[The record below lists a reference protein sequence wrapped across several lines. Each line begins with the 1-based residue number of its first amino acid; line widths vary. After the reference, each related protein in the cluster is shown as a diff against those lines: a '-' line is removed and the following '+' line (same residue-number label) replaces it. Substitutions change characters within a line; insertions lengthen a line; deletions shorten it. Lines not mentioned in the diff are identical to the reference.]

1 MLMKTNGCGSGKVTE
16 LTKNSSAIKVSN
28 LHKSYGDVRAVDGV
42 NFEVKE
48 EEVFGLLGPN
58 GAGKTTTIEI
68 IEGYRK
74 PDSGGVSVLGFHPI
88 RDGYELKERIGIM
101 LQSTTLYPDLKVG
114 ETLKVFAGY
123 YRRSVDTNSLLE
135 TIGLKDKKNAYVQ
148 ELSGGQK
155 RKLVFILSLI
165 NDPKL
170 IFLDEPTEGLDPQT
184 RRVVWEIIRK
194 APKKG
199 KTVFV
204 TTHYIE
210 EAQNLCDRVAIID
223 YGKIIALDT
232 PKRLMASLEVEQK
245 IEFVTDSAID
255 MDQLGKIKGVSK
267 AAQIRGDEFVIYTK
281 RVQTTLKELMIL
293 AEKEGYE
300 FGGLRVVGATLED
313 VFMKLTGRR
322 IRE

>member
-1 MLMKTNGCGSGKVTE
+1 M
-16 LTKNSSAIKVSN
+16 SAIKVSD
-28 LHKSYGDVRAVDGV
+28 LRKSYGDIRAVDGV
-42 NFEVKE
+42 SFEVKE
-48 EEVFGLLGPN
+48 GEIFGLLGPN

-68 IEGYRK
+68 TEGYRK
-74 PDSGGVSVLGFHPI
+74 PDGGSVNVLGFDPI
-88 RDGYELKERIGIM
+88 KDGCELKEQIGIM
-101 LQSTTLYPDLKVG
+101 LQSTVLYPDLRVG
-114 ETLKVFAGY
+114 EVLKLFASY
-123 YRRSVDTNSLLE
+123 YRRSVDTNALIE
-135 TIGLKDKKNAYVQ
+135 IIGLKDKKNAYVK

-155 RKLVFILSLI
+155 RKLAFILTLV

-170 IFLDEPTEGLDPQT
+170 MFLDEPTEGLDPQT

-194 APKKG
+194 APDDG

-223 YGKIIALDT
+223 HGRIIALDT

-245 IEFVTDSAID
+245 IEFVTDSAISV
-255 MDQLGKIKGVSK
+255 DQLKKIKGVSK
-267 AAQIRGDEFVIYTK
+267 AVQTKKGEFVMYTK
-281 RVQTTLKELMIL
+281 KTQTTLKELMIL

-300 FGGLRVVGATLED
+300 FEGLRVIGATLED
-313 VFMKLTGRR
+313 VFIKLTGRR

>member
-1 MLMKTNGCGSGKVTE
+1 V
-16 LTKNSSAIKVSN
+16 SAIRVSD
-28 LHKSYGDVRAVDGV
+28 LHKSYGNIRAVDGIS
-42 NFEVKE
+42 FEVKE
-48 EEVFGLLGPN
+48 EEIFGLLGPN

-68 IEGYRK
+68 MEGYRK
-74 PDSGGVSVLGFHPI
+74 SDSGGISVLGFDPI
-88 RDGYELKERIGIM
+88 KDGYELKERIGIM

-114 ETLKVFAGY
+114 ETLKLFAGY
-123 YRRSVDTNSLLE
+123 YRRHVDTNFLLE
-135 TIGLKDKKNAYVQ
+135 TIGLKDKKNAYVK

-155 RKLVFILSLI
+155 RKLAFILSLI

-170 IFLDEPTEGLDPQT
+170 MFLDEPTEGLDPQT

-194 APKKG
+194 APEDG

-223 YGKIIALDT
+223 HGKIIALDT
-232 PKRLMASLEVEQK
+232 PKRLMADLEVEQK
-245 IEFVTDSAID
+245 IEFVTDSAIGV
-255 MDQLGKIKGVSK
+255 DQLRKIKGVSK
-267 AAQIRGDEFVIYTK
+267 AAQIKEGEFVIYTK
-281 RVQTTLKELMIL
+281 KTQTTLKKLMVL

-300 FGGLRVVGATLED
+300 FRGLRVVGSTLED
-313 VFMKLTGRR
+313 VFIKLTGRR

>member
-1 MLMKTNGCGSGKVTE
+1 
-16 LTKNSSAIKVSN
+16 
-28 LHKSYGDVRAVDGV
+28 
-42 NFEVKE
+42 VKE
-48 EEVFGLLGPN
+48 GEIFGLLGPN

-74 PDSGGVSVLGFHPI
+74 PDSGGVSVLGLDPTK
-88 RDGYELKERIGIM
+88 DGYELKEQVGIM

-114 ETLKVFAGY
+114 EILKLFAGY
-123 YRRSVDTNSLLE
+123 YRRSVDTDFLLE
-135 TIGLKDKKNAYVQ
+135 LIGLKDKKNAYVK

-155 RKLVFILSLI
+155 RKLAFILTLV

-170 IFLDEPTEGLDPQT
+170 MFLDEPTEGLDAQT

-204 TTHYIE
+204 TTHYLE

-223 YGKIIALDT
+223 HGKIIALDT

-245 IEFVTDSAID
+245 IEFVTDSAINV
-255 MDQLGKIKGVSK
+255 DQLRKIKGVSK
-267 AAQIRGDEFVIYTK
+267 AVQTREGEFVVYTK
-281 RVQTTLKELMIL
+281 KTQTALKELMVL
-293 AEKEGYE
+293 AEKEDYE
-300 FGGLRVVGATLED
+300 FRGLRVVGATLED
-313 VFMKLTGRR
+313 VFIKLTGRR
-322 IRE
+322 IRD